1 MVENPESESAHS
13 QAEDEV
19 VAGAIAAVDQA
30 KAQDTSLGNLS
41 SEVDG
46 EYHEG
51 KP

>member
-1 MVENPESESAHS
+1 MVENRNQNLLIHKLKMKWLR
-13 QAEDEV
+13 
-19 VAGAIAAVDQA
+19 GAIAAVDQA

-41 SEVDG
+41 SEVDA